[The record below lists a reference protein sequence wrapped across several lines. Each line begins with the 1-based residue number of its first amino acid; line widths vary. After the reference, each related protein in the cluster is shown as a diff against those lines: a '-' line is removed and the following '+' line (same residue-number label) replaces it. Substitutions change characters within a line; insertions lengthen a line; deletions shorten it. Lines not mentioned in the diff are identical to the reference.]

1 MKKIVTI
8 ILFLLGMAVA
18 QDDAAT
24 GEAEGAVEKTA
35 VQDEA
40 TVATKRG
47 GAKKTVAV
55 FDFDFQGIDE
65 SEALTF
71 SERFRTEIGNTG
83 SIRLIER
90 KALEK
95 IMEEQGLQ
103 QSGCTTDEC
112 AAEVGQLL
120 GAQNMINGSIG
131 RIGNSYTVDIKMFS
145 VETGEIERTAN
156 ATYEGEIDGLLVEI
170 QILAWEIVGKE
181 APTKL
186 KLQREGETALS
197 TLAVMDFEGRGIT
210 MGEAETLTDRLI
222 TELSRTK
229 KVILVERGTM
239 NDVLNEQ
246 GYETAGCT
254 SDECAAEVGA
264 LLGVDLMISGAIGKI
279 GNTYTIDAKM
289 FKVSTGAAENMK
301 NITYQ
306 GEVDGLIIEI
316 EILAW
321 QILGLN
327 PPKSLIT
334 KKRRGMS
341 ALASNTPLPKTKGG
355 AIMRSMFVPGL
366 GQLYGNHGKSGW
378 AYLGSETLFIGLA
391 VMGMNNYNTASTDYD
406 AALVAYRDA
415 TDIDEIALHKT
426 ATNEAISRMDK
437 ANSMSLTFSV
447 LAGVIWGASV
457 IHSAMVAPDELAYNK
472 TTPLQLAYN
481 PVTKNTELTFNF
493 SL

>member
-1 MKKIVTI
+1 MKKY
-8 ILFLLGMAVA
+8 ILPLSLFFGLVLA
-18 QDDAAT
+18 QQ
-24 GEAEGAVEKTA
+24 GASRK
-35 VQDEA
+35 
-40 TVATKRG
+40 
-47 GAKKTVAV
+47 AKNLKNNTVAV
-55 FDFDFQGIDE
+55 FDFESTGIGE
-65 SEALTF
+65 TENLTF

-83 SIRLIER
+83 AIRLIER

-103 QSGCTTDEC
+103 QSGCTSDEC

-120 GAQNMINGSIG
+120 GAQYMINGSIG
-131 RIGNSYTVDIKMFS
+131 RIGESFTVDIKMFS
-145 VETGEIERTAN
+145 VETGETEKTAN
-156 ATYEGEIDGLLVEI
+156 ATYDGKIDGLLVEI
-170 QILAWEIVGKE
+170 QILAWEIVGME

-186 KLQREGETALS
+186 KLQREGDVALA
-197 TLAVMDFEGRGIT
+197 TLAVMDFEGRGIS
-210 MGEAETLTDRLI
+210 MGEAQTLTDRLI

-229 KVILVERGTM
+229 KVILVERSTM
-239 NDVLNEQ
+239 SDVLNEQ
-246 GYETAGCT
+246 GYETEGCT

-327 PPKSLIT
+327 PPKSLI
-334 KKRRGMS
+334 KRKQRGMS
-341 ALASNTPLPKTKGG
+341 ALAANTPIPKTKGG
-355 AIMRSMFVPGL
+355 AIMRSFLVPGL
-366 GQLYGNHGKSGW
+366 GQIYGNHNKFGW

-391 VMGMNNYNTASTDYD
+391 ALGFSNYNTASAEYD
-406 AALVAYRDA
+406 AALVSYKAA
-415 TDIDEIALHKT
+415 TDIDEIATHKA
-426 ATNEAISRMDK
+426 ATNNAITKMDK
-437 ANSMSLTFSV
+437 ANSMSVTFSV
-447 LAGVIWGASV
+447 LAGIVWGASV
-457 IHSAMVAPDELAYNK
+457 AHSFVVAPDDLAYKK
-472 TTPLQLAYN
+472 TFPLQVAFN
-481 PVTKNTELTFNF
+481 PITKQTELSLRF

>member
-8 ILFLLGMAVA
+8 ILFLLVTAVA
-18 QDDAAT
+18 QDEAA
-24 GEAEGAVEKTA
+24 
-35 VQDEA
+35 
-40 TVATKRG
+40 VATKKSS
-47 GAKKTVAV
+47 AKKTVAV
-55 FDFDFQGIDE
+55 FDFESQGISE
-65 SEALTF
+65 SESLTF

-83 SIRLIER
+83 AIRLIER

-145 VETGEIERTAN
+145 VETGETERTAS
-156 ATYEGEIDGLLVEI
+156 ATYDGEIDGLLVEI
-170 QILAWEIVGKE
+170 QILAWEIVGME

-264 LLGVDLMISGAIGKI
+264 LLGVDLMVSGAIGKI
-279 GNTYTIDAKM
+279 GNTYTIDAKIDAQQRTIYTIGM
-289 FKVSTGAAENMK
+289 SASRKDSPPVILKPGSRIRVQGKMDTPHAIWFGVTLRRPNGDFAGHFQIVVPAERFQPGKAFDVTLNPEEYHLDPSLKKWASDLAKNPFDLKVGGVWCHSLWDS
-301 NITYQ
+301 
-306 GEVDGLIIEI
+306 VGLQVNKM
-316 EILAW
+316 EILA
-321 QILGLN
+321 
-327 PPKSLIT
+327 PEES
-334 KKRRGMS
+334 
-341 ALASNTPLPKTKGG
+341 
-355 AIMRSMFVPGL
+355 
-366 GQLYGNHGKSGW
+366 GN
-378 AYLGSETLFIGLA
+378 
-391 VMGMNNYNTASTDYD
+391 
-406 AALVAYRDA
+406 
-415 TDIDEIALHKT
+415 
-426 ATNEAISRMDK
+426 
-437 ANSMSLTFSV
+437 
-447 LAGVIWGASV
+447 
-457 IHSAMVAPDELAYNK
+457 
-472 TTPLQLAYN
+472 
-481 PVTKNTELTFNF
+481 
-493 SL
+493 

>member
-1 MKKIVTI
+1 MKKIV
-8 ILFLLGMAVA
+8 FALLYISSLSIA
-18 QDDAAT
+18 QDNA
-24 GEAEGAVEKTA
+24 GAK
-35 VQDEA
+35 QNN
-40 TVATKRG
+40 
-47 GAKKTVAV
+47 AKKTVAV
-55 FDFDFQGIDE
+55 FDFESQGIEE
-65 SEALTF
+65 SETLTF

-83 SIRLIER
+83 AIRLIER

-103 QSGCTTDEC
+103 QSGCTSDEC

-131 RIGNSYTVDIKMFS
+131 RIGKSYTVDIKMFS
-145 VETGEIERTAN
+145 VETGETERTAS

-170 QILAWEIVGKE
+170 QILAWEIVGME

-186 KLQREGETALS
+186 KLQRAGDVALA
-197 TLAVMDFEGRGIT
+197 TLAVMDFEGRGISL
-210 MGEAETLTDRLI
+210 GEAQTLTDRLI

-229 KVILVERGTM
+229 KVILVERSTM
-239 NDVLNEQ
+239 SDVLNEQ
-246 GYETAGCT
+246 GYETEGCT

-327 PPKSLIT
+327 PPKSLIN
-334 KKRRGMS
+334 KKRKGMS
-341 ALASNTPLPKTKGG
+341 ALAANTPLPKTKGG
-355 AIMRSMFVPGL
+355 AILRSVFIPGL
-366 GQLYGNHGKSGW
+366 GQIYGNHGKSGW
-378 AYLGSETLFIGLA
+378 AYLGSEALFIGLA
-391 VMGMNNYNTASTDYD
+391 VMGVNNYNTANADYNT
-406 AALVAYRDA
+406 AYGAYQIA
-415 TDIDEIALHKT
+415 TDVDEIATQKA
-426 ATNEAISRMDK
+426 ATNDAISRMNK
-437 ANSMSLTFSV
+437 ANSMSATFSV
-447 LAGVIWGASV
+447 LAGVVWGASV
-457 IHSAMVAPDELAYNK
+457 IHAAMVAPDDLAQYK
-472 TTPLQLAYN
+472 ISPLQLAYN